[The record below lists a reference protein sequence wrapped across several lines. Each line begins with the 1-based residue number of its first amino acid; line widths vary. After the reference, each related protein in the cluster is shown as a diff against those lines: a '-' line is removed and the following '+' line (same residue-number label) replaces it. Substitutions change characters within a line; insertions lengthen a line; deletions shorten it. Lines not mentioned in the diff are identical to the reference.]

1 MHWHVLEG
9 GEGVRRE
16 GRRVRKRQREER
28 VSMVAGVREKV
39 EKERTR
45 TEEEGKGN
53 GEDLNLV

>member
-1 MHWHVLEG
+1 MKKALCVCLQVLEG

-39 EKERTR
+39 REREDKNR
-45 TEEEGKGN
+45 GRGKG
-53 GEDLNLV
+53 EQ